1 LSQRKRCLRTW
12 REAMRRAR
20 QPHIAA
26 NIAKLPE
33 LSKIEEA
40 ANCGG
45 LFNDGASFSL
55 NENRART
62 DGQA

>member
-1 LSQRKRCLRTW
+1 
-12 REAMRRAR
+12 MRRAR

-40 ANCGG
+40 AN
-45 LFNDGASFSL
+45 LTAAASSTMEQVFHL
-55 NENRART
+55 MRT
-62 DGQA
+62 ERERTVKLE